1 MNTLHKTSLPT
12 FLALLAALIA
22 LPVGASGS
30 DGAPP
35 ASGAA
40 WLPLGEVVRR
50 LEDAGYRNIEKIER
64 EHGLYEARATGRDGE
79 RVKLTVHPRT
89 GEIARHGARREGA
102 LERDGRPMA
111 PECTKRRCRDDRP
124 AAPGAPLPAPGRPA
138 ESMRSQ

>member
-64 EHGLYEARATGRDGE
+64 ERGSYEVKATNRDGQ
-79 RVKLTVHPRT
+79 RVKLYVHPQTGAVLDTRT
-89 GEIARHGARREGA
+89 RKDKRGGPRWGGAGV
-102 LERDGRPMA
+102 GKPGV
-111 PECTKRRCRDDRP
+111 ECNERRCRDDLP
-124 AAPGAPLPAPGRPA
+124 AAAGGRP
-138 ESMRSQ
+138 